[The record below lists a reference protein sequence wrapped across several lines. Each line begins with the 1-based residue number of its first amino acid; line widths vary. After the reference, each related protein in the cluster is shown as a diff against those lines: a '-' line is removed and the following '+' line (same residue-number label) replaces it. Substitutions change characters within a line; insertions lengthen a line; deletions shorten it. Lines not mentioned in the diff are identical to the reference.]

1 MIYLLY
7 FKKDFTNSGTPVS
20 VLKQGIDL
28 FFFLVGGIAND
39 LDGRPY

>member
-7 FKKDFTNSGTPVS
+7 FNKDFTNSETPVS

-28 FFFLVGGIAND
+28 FFLVGGIAND